1 MQSMTQIV
9 FEVFGEQKPQ
19 GSKIPQA
26 IYGKD
31 KKPVILPS
39 GRVLTVVRNDNPDL
53 MAWRGA
59 IAWAARQVYNG
70 PLLQGALKLT
80 IQFYRPRPK
89 GHFGTGK
96 NADTLKPSAP
106 KYPITKPDNTKLTR
120 AVEDALKGV
129 VWKDDSQVVLGVQAK
144 DFGECFRTHVIIET
158 LP

>member
-1 MQSMTQIV
+1 MTHIV
-9 FEVFGEQKPQ
+9 FDVYGEQRPQ

-31 KKPVILPS
+31 RKPVILPS
-39 GRVLTVVRNDNPDL
+39 GRVLTVVRNDNPQL
-53 MAWRGA
+53 ESWRGA

-70 PLLQGALKLT
+70 PLLTGAIKLT
-80 IQFYRPRPK
+80 IQFYRPRPRS
-89 GHFGTGK
+89 HFGSGK
-96 NADTLKPSAP
+96 NSDKLKPSAP
-106 KYPITKPDNTKLTR
+106 AHPITRPDNSKLVR

-144 DFGECFRTHVIIET
+144 EFGECFRTNVIIEE